1 MSDGT
6 ADVSAA
12 ALLSASDFR
21 KISELAHR
29 KFGLSLKSGKEGL
42 VAARLGKTI
51 RQGGFGSFAD
61 YHRHILADGTGQ
73 ALIELI
79 DSLTTNHTCFLRE
92 PTHFDFLSQV
102 ASAEFQNF
110 PSLRIWSAACS
121 SGEEPYSLGMC
132 LTDVGH
138 KGNCRWVSNFR
149 IVATDISTRVLARA
163 ERGMYDSERFAGIP
177 EHWWRKYLLRG
188 RGGCEGWY
196 KVKPEI
202 RRLVEF
208 ERLNLIEPLP
218 RRLSCHLLSQRD
230 DVF

>member
-1 MSDGT
+1 
-6 ADVSAA
+6 
-12 ALLSASDFR
+12 
-21 KISELAHR
+21 
-29 KFGLSLKSGKEGL
+29 
-42 VAARLGKTI
+42 
-51 RQGGFGSFAD
+51 
-61 YHRHILADGTGQ
+61 
-73 ALIELI
+73 
-79 DSLTTNHTCFLRE
+79 
-92 PTHFDFLSQV
+92 V

-132 LTDVGH
+132 LNDVGH

-177 EHWWRKYLLRG
+177 EHWWKKYLLRG

-218 RRLSCHLLSQRD
+218 RRAFHA
-230 DVF
+230 VFCRNVMMYFDKPTRQDIVSRLADCLEPGGYLFVGHSESLTGIEHPLRYVRPAVYRQEKAGSAARSPI